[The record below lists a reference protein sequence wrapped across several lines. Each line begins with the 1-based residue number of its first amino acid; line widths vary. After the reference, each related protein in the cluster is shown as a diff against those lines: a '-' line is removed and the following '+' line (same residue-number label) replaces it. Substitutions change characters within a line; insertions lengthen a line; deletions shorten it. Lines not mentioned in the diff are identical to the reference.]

1 MKEKEKEVIK
11 VKERVIPVEIEKEM
25 RSSYI
30 DYAMSVIV
38 GRALPDV
45 RDGLKPVHRRILFG
59 MSELGVSPGKPYK
72 KSARIVGEVMGKYH
86 PHGDAAIYD
95 TITRMCQSFSLRYP
109 LVDGQGNFGSVDG
122 DPAAAMRY
130 TEARLSAI
138 ASSLLVNIDKETVNF
153 APNFDGTLLEPT
165 ILPSSLPNLLLNGS
179 SGIAVGMA
187 TNMPPHNLNEV
198 IDALILL
205 IEKPDASLEELMKLL
220 PGPDFPTGGFICG
233 RKGILDAYRTGRG
246 IITLQAKVKEEE
258 SERGRTAL
266 IVTELPYEVNKSTLV
281 ENIAKLAQ
289 EKKIEGISTIRDE
302 SDKKGMR
309 ICIEL
314 KAGENPDVILNQLY
328 KHTTLRTSF
337 GIINLA
343 IVKKRPRV
351 LTLQELLNY
360 YLEHRREV
368 VRRRTEFELRKAE
381 RRAHILLGL
390 KIALLHIDQVIKIIR
405 KSAAVDVAK
414 ASLMKT
420 FKLSSLQT
428 DSILAMP
435 LSRLTKLE
443 RNKIEEEYKELT
455 KEIQRLKSILASEK
469 KIYGVIKNE
478 LKDLKKKFG
487 DSRRTKI
494 VGAVED
500 FSEIDLVRQE
510 DVVIT
515 ISASGYVKRVLMDT
529 YRKQHR
535 GGRGIIGA
543 GTREEDY
550 IKQFFVASTHDTI
563 LFFSNKGRVYWLPA
577 YQIPEA
583 NRQSKGKAII
593 NLLNISP
600 DEVVTAVIP
609 IKEYSEDLFLLMVT
623 KKGIVKKTPVSAY
636 SHQRRTGIIALT
648 LKKDD
653 ELIEVKLTDGKKDLV
668 LSTKEGQSI
677 HFSEEDVRSMG
688 RTARGVRGIR
698 LSKGDLVKGGEV
710 AEEDHSLLTVTVNG
724 FGKRSKIKLYRKQ
737 RRGGKGIID
746 IKTKGRNGEV
756 VGIKSVMNDDEILL
770 ITTKGILIRVPIKD
784 IRAIGRNTQGVK
796 LINLGDEDH
805 IADVTVVLKEKEDVS
820 GH

>member
-1 MKEKEKEVIK
+1 MKEKEKEVMKIEEK
-11 VKERVIPVEIEKEM
+11 IIPVEVGREM

-130 TEARLSAI
+130 TEARLSSI
-138 ASSLLVNIDKETVNF
+138 ASSLLADIDKETVAF
-153 APNFDGTLLEPT
+153 APNFDGTLIEPT

-198 IDALILL
+198 VDALVFL

-258 SERGRTAL
+258 MERGRTAL
-266 IVTELPYEVNKSTLV
+266 IVTELPYEVNKGALV
-281 ENIAKLAQ
+281 ENIAQLAQ
-289 EKKIEGISTIRDE
+289 DKKIEGVSTIRDE

-314 KAGENPDVILNQLY
+314 KAGENPGVILNQLY
-328 KHTTLRTSF
+328 KHTALRTSF

-343 IVKKRPRV
+343 LVKQHPRV
-351 LTLQELLNY
+351 LTLQELLHY
-360 YLEHRREV
+360 YLEHRKEV

-390 KIALLHIDQVIKIIR
+390 KIALLHIERVIKIIR
-405 KSAAVDVAK
+405 KSAAVEAAK
-414 ASLMKT
+414 DSLMKS

-443 RNKIEEEYKELT
+443 RNKIEDEYKELT
-455 KEIQRLKSILASEK
+455 KEIERLKLILASEK
-469 KIYGVIKNE
+469 KILGVIKTE
-478 LKDLKKKFG
+478 LKALEKKFG

-500 FSEIDLVRQE
+500 FSEIDLVRKE

-543 GTREEDY
+543 KTREEDY
-550 IKQFFVASTHDTI
+550 IKHFFVASTHDTI

-583 NRQSKGKAII
+583 SRQSKGKAII
-593 NLLNISP
+593 NLLNIST
-600 DEVVTAVIP
+600 DEIVTAVIP
-609 IKEYSEDLFLLMVT
+609 IKEYSDGLFLLMAT
-623 KKGIVKKTPVSAY
+623 KKGMVKKTPISAY

-648 LKKDD
+648 LKEND

-668 LSTKEGQSI
+668 LSTKKGQSI

-688 RTARGVRGIR
+688 RIARGVRGIR
-698 LSKGDLVKGGEV
+698 LSAGDLVKGAEV
-710 AEEDHSLLTVTVNG
+710 AEDNYSLLTVTENG
-724 FGKRSKIKLYRKQ
+724 FGKRSNIKLYRKQ
-737 RRGGKGIID
+737 KRGGKGIID

-756 VGIKSVMNDDEILL
+756 VGIKSVKKDDEILL
-770 ITTKGILIRVPIKD
+770 ITTQGILIRVPIKD

-796 LINLGDEDH
+796 LINLGEGDH
-805 IADVTVVLKEKEDVS
+805 IADVTVVLREKEEK
-820 GH
+820 

>member
-1 MKEKEKEVIK
+1 MEEKKEVKK
-11 VKERVIPVEIEKEM
+11 VKERVIPVEIGREM

-59 MSELGVSPGKPYK
+59 MSELGVSHSKPYK

-95 TITRMCQSFSLRYP
+95 TITRMCQDFSLRYP

-138 ASSLLVNIDKETVNF
+138 ASSLLANIDKETVDF
-153 APNFDGTLLEPT
+153 APNFDGTLTEPS

-205 IEKPDASLEELMKLL
+205 IEKPDVSLEELLKLL

-258 SERGRTAL
+258 LERGRTAL

-281 ENIAKLAQ
+281 ENIAKLVH

-314 KAGENPDVILNQLY
+314 KAGENSDVILNQLY

-368 VRRRTEFELRKAE
+368 VRRRTEFELRRAE

-390 KIALLHIDQVIKIIR
+390 KIALLHIEQVIKIIR

-455 KEIQRLKSILASEK
+455 KEIQHLKSVLASEK
-469 KIYGVIKNE
+469 KIFGVIKNE

-487 DSRRTKI
+487 DPRRTKI

-500 FSEIDLVRQE
+500 FSEIDLVRKE

-543 GTREEDY
+543 RTRDEDY

-583 NRQSKGKAII
+583 SRQSKGKAII
-593 NLLNISP
+593 NLLNIGT

-609 IKEYSEDLFLLMVT
+609 IKEYSEGLFLLMVT

-636 SHQRRTGIIALT
+636 SHQRRTGIVALT
-648 LKKDD
+648 LKNDD
-653 ELIEVKLTDGKKDLV
+653 ELIEVKLTDGKKDLI

-698 LSKGDLVKGGEV
+698 LSRGDFVKGGEV
-710 AEEDHSLLTVTVNG
+710 AEEGRSLLTVTVNG
-724 FGKRSKIKLYRKQ
+724 FGKRSRIKLYRKQ

>member
-1 MKEKEKEVIK
+1 MKEKKEVIK
-11 VKERVIPVEIEKEM
+11 VKENVTPIEIEREM

-59 MSELGVSPGKPYK
+59 MSELGVSPSKPYK

-95 TITRMCQSFSLRYP
+95 TITRMCQNFSLRYP

-122 DPAAAMRY
+122 DRAAAMRY

-138 ASSLLVNIDKETVNF
+138 ASSLLANIDKETVNF

-198 IDALILL
+198 IDAIILL
-205 IEKPDASLEELMKLL
+205 IEKPDASLEELMRHL

-246 IITLQAKVKEEE
+246 IITLQSKVKEEE
-258 SERGRTAL
+258 LERGRTAL

-414 ASLMKT
+414 VSLMKT

-455 KEIQRLKSILASEK
+455 KEIQHLKSILASEK
-469 KIYGVIKNE
+469 KIFGVIKNE

-487 DSRRTKI
+487 DPRRTKI

-500 FSEIDLVRQE
+500 FSEIDLVRKE

-583 NRQSKGKAII
+583 SRQSKGKAII
-593 NLLNISP
+593 NLLNITA

-609 IKEYSEDLFLLMVT
+609 IKEYSEELFLLMVT

-653 ELIEVKLTDGKKDLV
+653 ELIEVKLTDGKKALV
-668 LSTKEGQSI
+668 LSTKKGQSI

-710 AEEDHSLLTVTVNG
+710 AEEDHSLLTVTANG

-756 VGIKSVMNDDEILL
+756 VGIKSVRNDDEILL

-805 IADVTVVLKEKEDVS
+805 IADVTVVLKERENVS

>member
-1 MKEKEKEVIK
+1 MKEKKEVIK
-11 VKERVIPVEIEKEM
+11 VKERVIPVEIEREM

-59 MSELGVSPGKPYK
+59 MSELGVSHSKPYK

-95 TITRMCQSFSLRYP
+95 TITRMCQDFSLRYP

-138 ASSLLVNIDKETVNF
+138 ASSLLANIDKETVDF
-153 APNFDGTLLEPT
+153 APNFDGTLTEPS

-205 IEKPDASLEELMKLL
+205 IEKPDVSLEELLKLL

-258 SERGRTAL
+258 LERGRTAL

-281 ENIAKLAQ
+281 ENIAKLVH

-368 VRRRTEFELRKAE
+368 VRRRTEFELRRAE

-390 KIALLHIDQVIKIIR
+390 KIALLHIEQVIKIIR

-455 KEIQRLKSILASEK
+455 KEIQHLKSVLASEK
-469 KIYGVIKNE
+469 KIFGVIKNE

-487 DSRRTKI
+487 DPRRTKI

-500 FSEIDLVRQE
+500 FSEIDLVRKE

-543 GTREEDY
+543 RTRDEDY

-583 NRQSKGKAII
+583 SRQSKGKAII
-593 NLLNISP
+593 NLLNIGT

-609 IKEYSEDLFLLMVT
+609 IKEYSEGLFLLMVT

-636 SHQRRTGIIALT
+636 SHQRRTGIVALT
-648 LKKDD
+648 LKNDD
-653 ELIEVKLTDGKKDLV
+653 ELIEVKLTDGKKDLI

-698 LSKGDLVKGGEV
+698 LSRGDLVKGGEV
-710 AEEDHSLLTVTVNG
+710 AEEGRSLLTVTVNG
-724 FGKRSKIKLYRKQ
+724 FGKRSRIKLYRKQ

>member
-1 MKEKEKEVIK
+1 MKEKKEVIK
-11 VKERVIPVEIEKEM
+11 VKERVIPVEIEREM

-59 MSELGVSPGKPYK
+59 MSELGVSHSKPYK

-95 TITRMCQSFSLRYP
+95 TITRMCQDFSLRYP

-122 DPAAAMRY
+122 DRAAAMRY

-138 ASSLLVNIDKETVNF
+138 ASSLLANIDKETVDF
-153 APNFDGTLLEPT
+153 APNFDGTLTEPS

-205 IEKPDASLEELMKLL
+205 IEKPDVSLEELLKLL

-258 SERGRTAL
+258 LERGRTAL

-281 ENIAKLAQ
+281 ENIAKLVH

-314 KAGENPDVILNQLY
+314 KAGENSDVILNQLY

-368 VRRRTEFELRKAE
+368 VRRRTEFELRRAE

-390 KIALLHIDQVIKIIR
+390 KIALLHIEQVIKIIR

-455 KEIQRLKSILASEK
+455 KEIQHLKSVLASEK
-469 KIYGVIKNE
+469 KIFGVIKNE

-487 DSRRTKI
+487 DPRRTKI

-500 FSEIDLVRQE
+500 FSEIDLVRKE

-543 GTREEDY
+543 RTRDEDY

-583 NRQSKGKAII
+583 SRQSKGKAII
-593 NLLNISP
+593 NLLNIGT

-609 IKEYSEDLFLLMVT
+609 IKEYSEGLFLLMVT

-636 SHQRRTGIIALT
+636 SHQRRTGIVALT
-648 LKKDD
+648 LKNDD
-653 ELIEVKLTDGKKDLV
+653 ELIEVKLTDGKKDLI

-698 LSKGDLVKGGEV
+698 LSRGDLVKGGEV
-710 AEEDHSLLTVTVNG
+710 AEEGRSLLTVTVNG
-724 FGKRSKIKLYRKQ
+724 FGKRSRIKLYRKQ

>member
-1 MKEKEKEVIK
+1 MKEKKEVIK
-11 VKERVIPVEIEKEM
+11 VKERVIPVEIEREM

-59 MSELGVSPGKPYK
+59 MSELGVSHSKPYK

-95 TITRMCQSFSLRYP
+95 TITRMCQDFSLRYP

-138 ASSLLVNIDKETVNF
+138 ASSLLANIDKETVDF
-153 APNFDGTLLEPT
+153 APNFDGTLTEPS

-205 IEKPDASLEELMKLL
+205 IEKPDVSLEELLKLL

-258 SERGRTAL
+258 LERGRTAL

-281 ENIAKLAQ
+281 ENIAKLVH

-314 KAGENPDVILNQLY
+314 KAGENSDVILNQLY

-368 VRRRTEFELRKAE
+368 VRRRTEFELRRAE

-390 KIALLHIDQVIKIIR
+390 KIALLHIEQVIKIIR

-455 KEIQRLKSILASEK
+455 KEIQHLKSVLASEK
-469 KIYGVIKNE
+469 KIFGVIKNE

-487 DSRRTKI
+487 DPRRTKI

-500 FSEIDLVRQE
+500 FSEIDLVRKE

-543 GTREEDY
+543 RTRDEDY

-583 NRQSKGKAII
+583 SRQSKGKAII
-593 NLLNISP
+593 NLLNIGT

-609 IKEYSEDLFLLMVT
+609 IKEYSEGLFLLMVT

-636 SHQRRTGIIALT
+636 SHQRRTGIVALT
-648 LKKDD
+648 LKNDD
-653 ELIEVKLTDGKKDLV
+653 ELIEVKLTDGKKDLI

-698 LSKGDLVKGGEV
+698 LSRGDLVKGGEV
-710 AEEDHSLLTVTVNG
+710 AEEGRSLLTVTVNG
-724 FGKRSKIKLYRKQ
+724 FGKRSRIKLYRKQ

>member
-1 MKEKEKEVIK
+1 MKEKKEVIK
-11 VKERVIPVEIEKEM
+11 VKERVIPVEIEREM

-95 TITRMCQSFSLRYP
+95 TITRMCQDFSLRYP

-138 ASSLLVNIDKETVNF
+138 ASSLLADIDKETVNF
-153 APNFDGTLLEPT
+153 TPNFDGTLLEPT

-187 TNMPPHNLNEV
+187 TNMPPHNLSEV
-198 IDALILL
+198 IDTLILL

-258 SERGRTAL
+258 LERGRTAL

-343 IVKKRPRV
+343 IVKQRPRV

-455 KEIQRLKSILASEK
+455 KEIQHLKSILASEK
-469 KIYGVIKNE
+469 KISGVIKNE

-487 DSRRTKI
+487 DPRRTKI

-500 FSEIDLVRQE
+500 FSEIDLVRKE

-583 NRQSKGKAII
+583 SRQSKGKAII
-593 NLLNISP
+593 NLLSIST

-653 ELIEVKLTDGKKDLV
+653 ELIEVKLTDGKKNLV

>member
-1 MKEKEKEVIK
+1 MKEKKEVIK
-11 VKERVIPVEIEKEM
+11 VKERVIPVEIEREM

-45 RDGLKPVHRRILFG
+45 RDGLKPVHRRILYG
-59 MSELGVSPGKPYK
+59 MSELGVLPGKPYK

-86 PHGDAAIYD
+86 PHGDTAIYD
-95 TITRMCQSFSLRYP
+95 TITRMCQNFSLRYP

-138 ASSLLVNIDKETVNF
+138 ASSLLADIDKETVNF
-153 APNFDGTLLEPT
+153 TPNFDGTLIEPT

-187 TNMPPHNLNEV
+187 TNMPPHNLGEV

-246 IITLQAKVKEEE
+246 IITLQAKVKEEDL
-258 SERGRTAL
+258 ERGRTAL

-314 KAGENPDVILNQLY
+314 KAGETPDVILNQLY

-343 IVKKRPRV
+343 IVKQRPRV

-455 KEIQRLKSILASEK
+455 KEIQHLKSILASEK
-469 KIYGVIKNE
+469 KIFGVIKNE

-487 DSRRTKI
+487 DPRRTKI

-500 FSEIDLVRQE
+500 FSEIDLVRKE

-577 YQIPEA
+577 YRIPEA
-583 NRQSKGKAII
+583 SRQSKGKAII
-593 NLLNISP
+593 NLLSIST

-609 IKEYSEDLFLLMVT
+609 IKEYSENLFLLMVT

-653 ELIEVKLTDGKKDLV
+653 ELIEVKLTDGKKNLV
-668 LSTKEGQSI
+668 LSTKEGKSI

-698 LSKGDLVKGGEV
+698 LSKGDLVKGAEV

-756 VGIKSVMNDDEILL
+756 VGIKSVTNDDEILL

-796 LINLGDEDH
+796 LINLGDGDH
-805 IADVTVVLKEKEDVS
+805 IADVTVVLKEKEDVP

>member
-1 MKEKEKEVIK
+1 MKEKKEVIK
-11 VKERVIPVEIEKEM
+11 VKERVIPVEIEREM

-59 MSELGVSPGKPYK
+59 MSELGVSHSKPYK

-95 TITRMCQSFSLRYP
+95 TITRMCQDFSLRYP

-122 DPAAAMRY
+122 DRAAAMRY

-138 ASSLLVNIDKETVNF
+138 ASSLLANIDKETVDF
-153 APNFDGTLLEPT
+153 APNFDGTLTEPS

-205 IEKPDASLEELMKLL
+205 IEKPDVSLEELLKLL

-258 SERGRTAL
+258 LERGRTAL

-281 ENIAKLAQ
+281 ENIAKLVH

-368 VRRRTEFELRKAE
+368 VRRRTEFELRRAE

-390 KIALLHIDQVIKIIR
+390 KIALLHIEQVIKIIR

-455 KEIQRLKSILASEK
+455 KEIQHLKSVLASEK
-469 KIYGVIKNE
+469 KIFGVIKNE

-487 DSRRTKI
+487 DPRRTKI

-500 FSEIDLVRQE
+500 FSEIDLVRKE

-543 GTREEDY
+543 RTRDEDY

-583 NRQSKGKAII
+583 SRQSKGKAII
-593 NLLNISP
+593 NLLNIGT

-609 IKEYSEDLFLLMVT
+609 IKEYSEGLFLLMVT

-636 SHQRRTGIIALT
+636 SHQRRTGIVALT
-648 LKKDD
+648 LKNDD
-653 ELIEVKLTDGKKDLV
+653 ELIEVKLTDGKKDLI

-698 LSKGDLVKGGEV
+698 LSRGDLVKGGEV
-710 AEEDHSLLTVTVNG
+710 AEEGRSLLTVTVNG
-724 FGKRSKIKLYRKQ
+724 FGKRSRIKLYRKQ

>member
-1 MKEKEKEVIK
+1 MKEKKEVIK
-11 VKERVIPVEIEKEM
+11 VKERIIPIEIEKEM

>member
-1 MKEKEKEVIK
+1 MEEKKEVKK
-11 VKERVIPVEIEKEM
+11 VKERVIPVEIGREM

-59 MSELGVSPGKPYK
+59 MSELGVSHSKPYK

-95 TITRMCQSFSLRYP
+95 TITRMCQDFSLRYP

-138 ASSLLVNIDKETVNF
+138 ASSLLANIDKETVDF
-153 APNFDGTLLEPT
+153 APNFDGTLTEPS

-205 IEKPDASLEELMKLL
+205 IEKPDVSLEELLKLL

-258 SERGRTAL
+258 LERGRTAL

-281 ENIAKLAQ
+281 ENIAKLVH

-368 VRRRTEFELRKAE
+368 VRRRTEFELRRAE

-390 KIALLHIDQVIKIIR
+390 KIALLHIEQVIKIIR

-455 KEIQRLKSILASEK
+455 KEIQHLKSVLASEK
-469 KIYGVIKNE
+469 KIFGVIKNE

-487 DSRRTKI
+487 DPRRTKI

-500 FSEIDLVRQE
+500 FSEIDLVRKE

-543 GTREEDY
+543 RTRDEDY

-583 NRQSKGKAII
+583 SRQSKGKAII
-593 NLLNISP
+593 NLLNIGT

-609 IKEYSEDLFLLMVT
+609 IKEYSEGLFLLMVT

-636 SHQRRTGIIALT
+636 SHQRRTGIVALT
-648 LKKDD
+648 LKNDD
-653 ELIEVKLTDGKKDLV
+653 ELIEVKLTDGKKDLI

-698 LSKGDLVKGGEV
+698 LSRGDLVKGGEV
-710 AEEDHSLLTVTVNG
+710 AEEGRSLLTVTVNG
-724 FGKRSKIKLYRKQ
+724 FGKRSRIKLYRKQ

>member
-1 MKEKEKEVIK
+1 MKEKKEVIK
-11 VKERVIPVEIEKEM
+11 VKERVIPVEIEREM

-59 MSELGVSPGKPYK
+59 MSELGVSHSKPYK

-95 TITRMCQSFSLRYP
+95 TITRMCQDFSLRYP

-122 DPAAAMRY
+122 DRAAAMRY

-138 ASSLLVNIDKETVNF
+138 ASSLLANIDKETVDF
-153 APNFDGTLLEPT
+153 APNFDGTLTEPS

-205 IEKPDASLEELMKLL
+205 IEKPDVSLEELLKLL

-258 SERGRTAL
+258 LERGRTAL

-281 ENIAKLAQ
+281 ENIAKLVH

-314 KAGENPDVILNQLY
+314 KAGENSDVILNQLY

-368 VRRRTEFELRKAE
+368 VRRRTEFELRRAE

-390 KIALLHIDQVIKIIR
+390 KIALLHIEQVIKIIR

-455 KEIQRLKSILASEK
+455 KEIQHLKSVLASEK
-469 KIYGVIKNE
+469 KIFGVIENE

-487 DSRRTKI
+487 DPRRTKI

-500 FSEIDLVRQE
+500 FSEIDLVRKE

-543 GTREEDY
+543 RTRDEDY

-583 NRQSKGKAII
+583 SRQSKGKAII
-593 NLLNISP
+593 NLLNIGT

-609 IKEYSEDLFLLMVT
+609 IKEYSEGLFLLMVT

-636 SHQRRTGIIALT
+636 SHQRRTGIVALT
-648 LKKDD
+648 LKNDD
-653 ELIEVKLTDGKKDLV
+653 ELIEVKLTDGKKDLI

-698 LSKGDLVKGGEV
+698 LSRGDLVKGGEV
-710 AEEDHSLLTVTVNG
+710 AEEGRSLLTVTVNG
-724 FGKRSKIKLYRKQ
+724 FGKRSRIKLYRKQ